1 MFARTDGFLGRRTK
15 KEDFNGKSHT
25 RRKQSS
31 ENISQDKNA
40 AVQPENKNSQIA
52 SAERHR
58 PLIKG
63 NAAET
68 NCWLAEGGCSDAEA
82 RGVSG
87 VPGQANHVGG
97 RAVRVGVRLAKAHN
111 TCQDDGHVKTR
122 SPVMRTSHL
131 SSWAGDP
138 LTQRP
143 GARSRPSPH
152 VGHLWASP
160 GTPNRWHSC

>member
-68 NCWLAEGGCSDAEA
+68 NCWLAEGGQQCRSQRRE
-82 RGVSG
+82 RGPQ
-87 VPGQANHVGG
+87 PGQPRGG
-97 RAVRVGVRLAKAHN
+97 RAVRVGVRPAKAHN

-160 GTPNRWHSC
+160 GTPSRWRSC